1 MRARFWSLF
10 LTLLVGAPLFAD
22 INYVTNGGFENGAA
36 NGRLSTSIG
45 GDLIYV
51 FGVGGATN
59 IDGWTVSASSNNNG
73 SGAPL
78 SVDVT
83 GNPPQAPAGG
93 RYAVDFDPFWN
104 VQTGALLSGPVT
116 GTLPQISQ
124 SFFLPAG
131 SYVLSF
137 DGAVEQAGGTGTRPL
152 TVTLSGAASLTQ
164 TVTTSQID
172 STGYTLFT
180 FDFNSTGG
188 NVDLTFTPND
198 YSPEPNFMLDNV
210 SVTAV
215 TPEPSYLLVV
225 ALGLLGL
232 VLYSSRLRRERH

>member
-1 MRARFWSLF
+1 MRARFWFLF

-83 GNPPQAPAGG
+83 GNPPQVPASGQ
-93 RYAVDFDPFWN
+93 YAVDFDPFWN

-124 SFFLPAG
+124 SFLLPAG